1 MYFKYIY
8 DGGISMEKD
17 FLTQISDKL
26 TEMGNEVS
34 QKAKDTANIISL
46 KNKIRAEEEKE
57 KLIYQTIGEKYF
69 EAHKNE
75 ENDPYAEDIAAV
87 FAAKAGIDTL
97 KSQIREIKGLDKCT
111 ECGAEIVGDAVFCP
125 KCGKKL

>member
-46 KNKIRAEEEKE
+46 KNMA
-57 KLIYQTIGEKYF
+57 
-69 EAHKNE
+69 
-75 ENDPYAEDIAAV
+75 
-87 FAAKAGIDTL
+87 
-97 KSQIREIKGLDKCT
+97 
-111 ECGAEIVGDAVFCP
+111 
-125 KCGKKL
+125 